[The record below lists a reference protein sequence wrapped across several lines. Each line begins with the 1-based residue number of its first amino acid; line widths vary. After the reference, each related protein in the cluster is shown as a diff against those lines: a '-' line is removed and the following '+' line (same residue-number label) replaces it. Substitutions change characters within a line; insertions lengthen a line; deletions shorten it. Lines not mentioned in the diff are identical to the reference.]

1 MSHEEVRWYE
11 QRWLEDRR
19 RWEEEQRS
27 LQQRLEEQA
36 AEILEL
42 KRRVAECA
50 DEKLEKLQRQVDELQ
65 QRLKEEQAAHKQC
78 AKALEQAKQQLATL
92 ARPPLGEGFFR
103 YLGQNIGLWDQA
115 LMEEARKL
123 EGWGI
128 EQWLRAIWEERE
140 GALSQVFAG
149 EITDWQRVRTGLVL
163 EWALLTWLEGVRDG

>member
-1 MSHEEVRWYE
+1 MSHDEVRWYE
-11 QRWLEDRR
+11 KQWLEDRG
-19 RWEEEQRS
+19 RWEEEKRS

-42 KRRVAECA
+42 KRKAAECA
-50 DEKLEKLQRQVDELQ
+50 DEKVEKLQRQVDELQ

-78 AKALEQAKQQLATL
+78 AKALEQAKQQLAAL

-103 YLGQNIGLWDQA
+103 YLGQHIELWDQA
-115 LMEEARKL
+115 LVEEARKL
-123 EGWGI
+123 EGPGI
-128 EQWLRAIWEERE
+128 ERWLRAIWAERE

-149 EITDWQRVRTGLVL
+149 ETADWQRVRTGLVL